1 MPLLALRY
9 RAYTVLTDQS
19 LACLL
24 LLLLRACSCPEGL
37 PVFSSLA
44 HGELPWA
51 SAWRGG
57 ISADGQW
64 NLLAAF
70 HQAAL
75 HVFDGSLLKHSICF
89 LYTQMQKEQENWCAV
104 G

>member
-9 RAYTVLTDQS
+9 RAYMVLTDQS

-24 LLLLRACSCPEGL
+24 LLLLRACSCPEEL

-64 NLLAAF
+64 NLLWEM
-70 HQAAL
+70 
-75 HVFDGSLLKHSICF
+75 LLIWHLVYAKSGEKPGC
-89 LYTQMQKEQENWCAV
+89 
-104 G
+104 